1 MAKDVTYAIEE
12 GRRRQVNMQTA
23 TAALSTFKQAVA
35 SGLGEKD
42 FAAVVQAIGHPPAKS
57 A

>member
-1 MAKDVTYAIEE
+1 
-12 GRRRQVNMQTA
+12 MQTA

>member
-1 MAKDVTYAIEE
+1 L
-12 GRRRQVNMQTA
+12 TA
-23 TAALSTFKQAVA
+23 FKQAVA

-42 FAAVVQAIGHPPAKS
+42 FTAVVQAIGHSPAKS